1 MSGCYQFQK
10 DVCTNWFLFFF
21 YNETSLI
28 SESVLVSVNTGFL
41 TRSLLS
47 SNHNFWGVKR
57 GVRKLWELWRW
68 IHEDRR
74 GDLFQ
79 EKALPSGGSYD
90 LNCEW
95 KEYVPW
101 WMESRRL
108 FKCRGHCGGRLLKM
122 TRRRQAA
129 WRRCCLPNK
138 EGERWVTWNGLG
150 SQKQRLWLQG
160 TQQAHNTALAL
171 PSLPVH
177 RVDEL
182 TVCDWEGSLE
192 RMRVRQQEI
201 SENFSLHFIILRY
214 FAFWIFL
221 RIKIHALSIYFC
233 KTTWHILYCLNFK
246 INHSRRWDGLLED
259 MI

>member
-1 MSGCYQFQK
+1 MGAVTVDS
-10 DVCTNWFLFFF
+10 
-21 YNETSLI
+21 
-28 SESVLVSVNTGFL
+28 
-41 TRSLLS
+41 
-47 SNHNFWGVKR
+47 WGQ
-57 GVRKLWELWRW
+57 E
-68 IHEDRR
+68 

-108 FKCRGHCGGRLLKM
+108 FKCRGHCGGRLVKM

-138 EGERWVTWNGLG
+138 KGERWVTWNGLG

-160 TQQAHNTALAL
+160 TQQACNTALAL

-221 RIKIHALSIYFC
+221 RIKVHALSIYFC

>member
-10 DVCTNWFLFFF
+10 DVCTNWFLFL
-21 YNETSLI
+21 TMRLRLI

-41 TRSLLS
+41 TRSLLL
-47 SNHNFWGVKR
+47 FQPQFLR
-57 GVRKLWELWRW
+57 GKVRSKETMGFMRTGGGGSLSRKGASFGRKLRLKLWMEGVCTLMNGEQKAFQMQRALWR
-68 IHEDRR
+68 
-74 GDLFQ
+74 
-79 EKALPSGGSYD
+79 KAVEND
-90 LNCEW
+90 
-95 KEYVPW
+95 
-101 WMESRRL
+101 
-108 FKCRGHCGGRLLKM
+108 
-122 TRRRQAA
+122 RRRQAA

-138 EGERWVTWNGLG
+138 KGERWVTWNGLG

-160 TQQAHNTALAL
+160 TQQARNTALAL

-177 RVDEL
+177 RVDEQ

-201 SENFSLHFIILRY
+201 SENFSLHFIILGY
-214 FAFWIFL
+214 FAFWICF
-221 RIKIHALSIYFC
+221 RIKVHGLSIYFC